1 MNERKTPRPATP
13 PGASAAPS
21 RLEAKQWADN
31 VAVFSFLVLSASL
44 LISIAFAAAMLADS
58 DSVDAFYVVV
68 SFNGSVGIVL
78 AIIAASSRH
87 RMSEPRRRLATASM
101 VMAGAQI
108 AAVPILVILGLAMF
122 YANF

>member
-21 RLEAKQWADN
+21 RLEAKQ
-31 VAVFSFLVLSASL
+31 
-44 LISIAFAAAMLADS
+44 
-58 DSVDAFYVVV
+58 
-68 SFNGSVGIVL
+68 
-78 AIIAASSRH
+78 IAASSRH

-122 YANF
+122 YANY